1 MYLVTFFLLFS
12 DDLSVGK
19 ISIQS
24 HTYPSPS
31 SLYSANNAVDRNTDT
46 CTRTRAI
53 GYGAQFNVVF
63 WVVDLG
69 RVHNIY
75 SIDILFKNDHGDGM
89 YTYNPKTNQIN
100 TLCGRIAFL

>member
-1 MYLVTFFLLFS
+1 MFFLLYS

-19 ISIQS
+19 IAIQS
-24 HTYPSPS
+24 HTYSPPS

-46 CTRTRAI
+46 CTKTRAI

-69 RVHNIY
+69 RVHNIF
-75 SIDILFKNDHGDGM
+75 SIDTLFKNDLGDGM
-89 YTYNPKTNQIN
+89 HTYNNKKQIN
-100 TLCGRIAFL
+100 TLL

>member
-1 MYLVTFFLLFS
+1 MS
-12 DDLSVGK
+12 NRDNDLSVGK
-19 ISIQS
+19 IAIQS

-53 GYGAQFNVVF
+53 GYGAQLNVVF

-75 SIDILFKNDHGDGM
+75 SIDILFKNDPGDE
-89 YTYNPKTNQIN
+89 KIQR
-100 TLCGRIAFL
+100 GRFAGYSLYISNKKL